1 MSVIIIFFTSTNI
14 FSENIINFLT
24 NETGDR
30 VLKYTIKI
38 PVSNRTGVINF
49 VFGRSIVYEKHR
61 SKATMYCLITT
72 DKKSRVRVSFKNSLF
87 FYF

>member
-14 FSENIINFLT
+14 FSENITNFLT

-30 VLKYTIKI
+30 VLKYKIKI

-49 VFGRSIVYEKHR
+49 VFGEASFMKTSFQSYNV
-61 SKATMYCLITT
+61 L
-72 DKKSRVRVSFKNSLF
+72 SRNNRQEIQGQGF
-87 FYF
+87 F

>member
-14 FSENIINFLT
+14 FSENITNFLT
-24 NETGDR
+24 NKTGDR

-49 VFGRSIVYEKHR
+49 VFGRSIVYENIVLKLQ
-61 SKATMYCLITT
+61 CI
-72 DKKSRVRVSFKNSLF
+72 VS
-87 FYF
+87 